1 VKLKEVVPWERFT
14 QQLIPYYQ
22 GGAQV
27 GRPPYDPAVILRMLL
42 VAYLY
47 DLSERQVE
55 KMVNY
60 HLHMEYFVGLAAN
73 ERAPDHSTLTAFK
86 ARLERNGHVTP
97 FQQMLGE
104 IIAVAGERGIEFARI
119 QVLDSVH
126 TVADANTQ
134 KDESRQKEEGK
145 GPRDPTAQCGAKH
158 TQRVKNSK
166 AQPIKQTE

>member
-1 VKLKEVVPWERFT
+1 VVPWERFT

-42 VAYLY
+42 VAYLC

-55 KMVNY
+55 KMVDY
-60 HLHMEYFVGLAAN
+60 HLLLEYFVGSAVN

-86 ARLERNGHVTP
+86 TRPERNGHVAA

-104 IIAVAGERGIEFARI
+104 IVAVTGERGIQSGRI

-134 KDESRQKEEGK
+134 KDESRQKKRREGPARSQCPVEGK
-145 GPRDPTAQCGAKH
+145 THGG
-158 TQRVKNSK
+158 
-166 AQPIKQTE
+166 